1 MINTELSVSAPGTC
15 WMNISMRWMGHF
27 TCHGAMVPGCL
38 QTDICLA
45 YLHFSFFEVFLPSH
59 STWNPVCVVKWKT
72 EFPEIKVVAQEKG
85 TSTANWHIQAISKV
99 VSSNFAAVNTAPWF
113 SPGST
118 STNVSPRKKIT
129 KDMRVL
135 PAHIFF
141 ILNHLFKFIRGLA
154 SSFVYASLS
163 TEGQKKLI

>member
-1 MINTELSVSAPGTC
+1 MLNEYLSEVNGSLHMSWSYGPRLSADWYLP
-15 WMNISMRWMGHF
+15 
-27 TCHGAMVPGCL
+27 CL
-38 QTDICLA
+38 P
-45 YLHFSFFEVFLPSH
+45 SFLLFEVFLPSH

-85 TSTANWHIQAISKV
+85 TATANWHIQAISKV
-99 VSSNFAAVNTAPWF
+99 ASSNFAAVNTAPWF

-118 STNVSPRKKIT
+118 STNVSPWKKIT

-141 ILNHLFKFIRGLA
+141 ILNDLFKFIRALA
-154 SSFVYASLS
+154 SSFVHASLS